1 MGLLKNIG
9 TGINGVINVKKTWRL
24 GYRFPRQSLSGLSAP
39 NKAYLT
45 AINLCGANLSRA
57 NLQDA
62 FLWRAN
68 LQNANLWGANLQD
81 AGLSRANLQDAN
93 LSRANLKNADLIGAN
108 LKNADLIGANLSGAI
123 YADSKSNFI
132 LQIGLTDSMST
143 LILKCSTD
151 SCITTFSDDFDPKK
165 AGMILIRNKKDYE
178 KWKNFR
184 QKKSPY

>member
-81 AGLSRANLQDAN
+81 A
-93 LSRANLKNADLIGAN
+93 DLIGAN

-165 AGMILIRNKKDYE
+165 AGIILIRNKEDYE

>member
-81 AGLSRANLQDAN
+81 A
-93 LSRANLKNADLIGAN
+93 DLIGAN

-165 AGMILIRNKKDYE
+165 AGMILIRNKEDYV

>member
-24 GYRFPRQSLSGLSAP
+24 VYRFPRQSLSGLSAP

-81 AGLSRANLQDAN
+81 A
-93 LSRANLKNADLIGAN
+93 
-108 LKNADLIGANLSGAI
+108 DLIGANLSGAI

-165 AGMILIRNKKDYE
+165 AGIILIRNKEDYE